1 MSYFLIYSNI
11 FQNIFLNSSLL
22 YLTQVRPVLRQIVR
36 RIIRMIEC
44 IGYSEVGSNQGS
56 TQKLVLFH
64 KIFFICLCLRAPSL
78 HTAVYIISVSQA
90 LIRMAQ
96 RPPEVE
102 DRLCQFCRFFVSVFG
117 FVSFS
122 KQHLPIDN
130 SNNLFSNSRCP
141 L

>member
-44 IGYSEVGSNQGS
+44 IGYSEVGSNQRS

-64 KIFFICLCLRAPSL
+64 KIFFLCLCLRAPSL

-90 LIRMAQ
+90 LITMAQ
-96 RPPEVE
+96 RLPEAE
-102 DRLCQFCRFFVSVFG
+102 DRLCQFYRFLCVGFRFRFFFETASPHR
-117 FVSFS
+117 
-122 KQHLPIDN
+122 QQ
-130 SNNLFSNSRCP
+130 
-141 L
+141 